1 MNALQTHFWA
11 VREYLAPV
19 LRESKFKE
27 HGRITPGRSHPD
39 EQVAFAANDKVADT
53 LLVLIFVVLP
63 LLSLLYR

>member
-39 EQVAFAANDKVADT
+39 EQMAFAANDKSSDT
-53 LLVLIFVVLP
+53 LPFHTSFSYSCFFLI
-63 LLSLLYR
+63 YR